1 MKVDRFTETL
11 SNLTRIQEIDYTLNR
26 KNYINN
32 RMYDTLT
39 GITLATKKK
48 KQNIEYKID
57 RTISIIQETFLY
69 IYLNKNIGEDRKHR
83 RKIIRRGNKII
94 RLILLST
101 LIMFLYKSYQTIEI
115 IDLERQVET
124 QREKN
129 IELTKL
135 LSILKSESI
144 EAQINIERKGLIQV
158 KAGLYEPR
166 PDQIIEVN
174 TKPNEQDRINN
185 KKGLFSRWK
194 KTKYKATDYQKQPLK
209 TKKQPL
215 KNQKE
220 H

>member
-57 RTISIIQETFLY
+57 RTISIIQETFRY

-194 KTKYKATDYQKQPLK
+194 KTRYKATDYQKQL
-209 TKKQPL
+209 L

-220 H
+220 Q

>member
-11 SNLTRIQEIDYTLNR
+11 SNLTRIKEIDYTLNR

-39 GITLATKKK
+39 GITIATKRK
-48 KQNIEYKID
+48 KQNIENKID
-57 RTISIIQETFLY
+57 RTIMAIQETILY
-69 IYLNKNIGEDRKHR
+69 IYLNQNIGEDRKRR

-101 LIMFLYKSYQTIEI
+101 LIMFLYKSHQTIES
-115 IDLERQVET
+115 IDLERKVVT
-124 QREKN
+124 QKEKN
-129 IELTKL
+129 VELTKT
-135 LSILKSESI
+135 LSTLKSESI
-144 EAQINIERKGLIQV
+144 EAQIEIEKKGLIQV

-174 TKPNEQDRINN
+174 TKPVERDIQHK
-185 KKGLFSRWK
+185 KKGLFSKWK

-209 TKKQPL
+209 
-215 KNQKE
+215 NQKE
-220 H
+220 Q

>member
-26 KNYINN
+26 KNYVNN
-32 RMYDTLT
+32 RMYDTLI

-48 KQNIEYKID
+48 KQNIENKID
-57 RTISIIQETFLY
+57 RTIKAIQETILY
-69 IYLNKNIGEDRKHR
+69 IYLNKNIGNGRKQR
-83 RKIIRRGNKII
+83 RKIIRRGNKIV

-144 EAQINIERKGLIQV
+144 EAQIEIERKRLIPV

-174 TKPNEQDRINN
+174 TKPNEQDIINK

-194 KTKYKATDYQKQPLK
+194 KIKYKATDYQKQPLK
-209 TKKQPL
+209 
-215 KNQKE
+215 NQKE

>member
-26 KNYINN
+26 KNYVNN

-48 KQNIEYKID
+48 KQKIENKID
-57 RTISIIQETFLY
+57 RTIKAIQETLLY
-69 IYLNKNIGEDRKHR
+69 IYLNKNIGNGRKHR
-83 RKIIRRGNKII
+83 RRIIRRGNKII

-101 LIMFLYKSYQTIEI
+101 LIMFLYKSYQTIES
-115 IDLERQVET
+115 IDLERQVAT

-129 IELTKL
+129 VELTKL

-144 EAQINIERKGLIQV
+144 EAQIEIERKRLIPV

-174 TKPNEQDRINN
+174 TKPVERDIQYK
-185 KKGLFSRWK
+185 KKGLFSKWK
-194 KTKYKATDYQKQPLK
+194 KTKYKATDYQKQ
-209 TKKQPL
+209 T
-215 KNQKE
+215 
-220 H
+220 